1 VIEILN
7 PAGQKTI
14 VLQGR
19 HLKWLNDG
27 QSFLAHV
34 GDLAAIGLDAVCRH
48 CLAAGVCDPVRAL
61 LLGDGHYMEVAC
73 RHHAGKVKVDGN
85 RSTSSRSSP
94 RSIGRSSARIAV
106 KKSGGITLL
115 PPRGSRWTAPARRGS
130 ISWRWRNRWAHM
142 RWQAWVAENVWR
154 ND

>member
-34 GDLAAIGLDAVCRH
+34 GDLAVIGLDAVCRH

-73 RHHAGKVKVDGN
+73 RHHAGKVKVDA
-85 RSTSSRSSP
+85 P
-94 RSIGRSSARIAV
+94 LDIQPLLAALDW
-106 KKSGGITLL
+106 TLL
-115 PPRGSRWTAPARRGS
+115 CPDCGEEVRGDNPVTATRFTVDCACTTRVYQL
-130 ISWRWRNRWAHM
+130 A
-142 RWQAWVAENVWR
+142 VA
-154 ND
+154 